1 MPAGNRQS
9 LEAIM
14 VGKLKC
20 LALLLAVASLLA
32 GPAFADAFTD
42 SASFQAAIAGLG
54 TASTGTID
62 DLAAGTVISAGGT
75 ADGITFHDTPAVGTA
90 NLAISNLFDT
100 TSSPNY
106 LGSDDPT
113 TNAFFAGDSIT
124 MSFAAPIRA
133 LGMFII
139 LASDSAAGD
148 FTLDI
153 GSAQAASSGVV
164 QQTLLDNGQVL
175 FLGITGQTDF
185 SSATLSLNS
194 NAGYIWNVDD
204 IVSAPTPEP
213 GTVTLLATGLALFLR
228 RIRKS

>member
-1 MPAGNRQS
+1 
-9 LEAIM
+9 M
-14 VGKLKC
+14 VCKLKC
-20 LALLLAVASLLA
+20 LALLLAVASLGA

-54 TASTGTID
+54 TASTATFD
-62 DLAAGTVISAGGT
+62 DLAAGTIISQGGT
-75 ADGITFHDTPAVGTA
+75 ADNITFNYSIAGGTG
-90 NLAISNLFDT
+90 NLAITNLFDT

-106 LGSDDPT
+106 LGSDDQT
-113 TNAFFAGDSIT
+113 TGAFFAGDSIT
-124 MSFAAPIRA
+124 MSFASPIRA

-153 GSAQAASSGVV
+153 GSAQASSSGVV

-185 SSATLSLNS
+185 TSATISLDS
-194 NAGYIWNVDD
+194 NAGYLWNLDD

-213 GTVTLLATGLALFLR
+213 GTLTLIATGLALLVR

>member
-1 MPAGNRQS
+1 
-9 LEAIM
+9 M

-54 TASTGTID
+54 TASTATFD
-62 DLAAGTVISAGGT
+62 DLAAGTIISEGGT
-75 ADGITFHDTPAVGTA
+75 ADGITFHYSPAVGTA

-113 TNAFFAGDSIT
+113 TGAFFAGDSIT
-124 MSFAAPIRA
+124 MSFASPIRA

-153 GSAQAASSGVV
+153 GSAQASSSGVV
-164 QQTLLDNGQVL
+164 QQTLLGGQVL

-185 SSATLSLNS
+185 SSATISLDS
-194 NAGYIWNVDD
+194 HAGYIWNVDD

-213 GTVTLLATGLALFLR
+213 GTLTLMATGLALFLR